1 MTAIWEDIE
10 TGTAVHGLANDDE
23 LALLAWD
30 DEHKTD
36 APRPEIVNR
45 RYVLP
50 DPTTGD
56 AAKWTR
62 VTTFCEAIDDGSGL
76 TIWKLGLT
84 VRGLVHNDA
93 LYTQAKAEHDNDKA
107 LRAIA
112 EEAHLFAGSKL
123 SAAVGTALHTATEH
137 YDLGTGH
144 RPPDPW
150 GAHVDAWAAA
160 LAEHGIEILPAWIER
175 TVVLPTL
182 GVVGTLDRLVRLPDG
197 RIVVLDVKTGK
208 DVRKAN
214 YAVQAAVYANATH
227 AWTPDGY
234 EPMPDVDK
242 TTALIAHLS
251 AIDGTCSIVSVDIAK
266 GWEKA
271 QVCALVREAR
281 SVAGIFTK
289 AKPAEKVAPAPDRT
303 AWIVE
308 RITKLKADYP
318 ERVDALRERWPM
330 TTDGDEIA
338 SVPRQPPWTPAQID
352 LIDAALN
359 AVEPDWPA
367 NDPERVAA
375 AEEAKTPAPEPEPE
389 TPPTLWPVPDNGDMA
404 DDGDAVALRE
414 AIAGLA
420 PDRLDK
426 MRAWVRGANEQG
438 RPWTESADM
447 SLRGWAI
454 GRAALHA
461 IKAWHDVGHTE
472 ARTRAAL
479 AYVTGEDLHPTW
491 ATGAVLG
498 SLTVDQANE
507 LADLV
512 AAYKADKSVKAVI
525 DAITTA
531 A

>member
-1 MTAIWEDIE
+1 VTILLDDLDFDKR
-10 TGTAVHGLANDDE
+10 TAVHGLATADE

-93 LYTQAKAEHDNDKA
+93 LLTQASAEHDNDKA

-112 EEAHLFAGSKL
+112 EEAHLWAGSKL

-137 YDLGTGH
+137 HDLGTGH
-144 RPPDPW
+144 RPPEPW
-150 GAHVDAWAAA
+150 GRHVDAWAAA
-160 LAEHGIEILPAWIER
+160 LAEHSIEILPAWIER
-175 TVVLPTL
+175 TVVLPAL
-182 GVVGTLDRLVRLPDG
+182 GVAGTLDRLVRLPDG

-227 AWTPDGY
+227 AWTPNGY

-251 AIDGTCSIVSVDIAK
+251 AVDGTCSIVSVDIAK

-289 AKPAEKVAPAPDRT
+289 AKPVEKVLTAPA
-303 AWIVE
+303 IV
-308 RITKLKADYP
+308 
-318 ERVDALRERWPM
+318 
-330 TTDGDEIA
+330 GG
-338 SVPRQPPWTPAQID
+338 S
-352 LIDAALN
+352 
-359 AVEPDWPA
+359 DW
-367 NDPERVAA
+367 N
-375 AEEAKTPAPEPEPE
+375 
-389 TPPTLWPVPDNGDMA
+389 
-404 DDGDAVALRE
+404 
-414 AIAGLA
+414 
-420 PDRLDK
+420 
-426 MRAWVRGANEQG
+426 
-438 RPWTESADM
+438 
-447 SLRGWAI
+447 
-454 GRAALHA
+454 
-461 IKAWHDVGHTE
+461 
-472 ARTRAAL
+472 
-479 AYVTGEDLHPTW
+479 
-491 ATGAVLG
+491 
-498 SLTVDQANE
+498 
-507 LADLV
+507 
-512 AAYKADKSVKAVI
+512 
-525 DAITTA
+525 
-531 A
+531 